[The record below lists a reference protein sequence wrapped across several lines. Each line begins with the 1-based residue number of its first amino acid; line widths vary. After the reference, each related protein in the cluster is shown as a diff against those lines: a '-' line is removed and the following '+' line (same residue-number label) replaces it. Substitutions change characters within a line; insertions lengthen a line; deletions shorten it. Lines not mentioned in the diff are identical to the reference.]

1 MTSRI
6 RADIILNRNADGPVL
21 ASEGII
27 ISTNKNVTFSGGTV
41 INQSGITTSSI
52 SSTTITAS
60 GFSGSGANLTQVPAG
75 SLTGLVSPTILGS
88 GTANSGTYLRG
99 DGTWAA
105 VNATISDDTSTN
117 ATYYPTLSTATT
129 GVLSSVKT
137 SSSLLTFNPNT
148 GTLYTPSVLASK
160 IYEIITI
167 NASYPSGTVNFYVS
181 AQTLYYYTTT
191 GTSANWTLNVAGS
204 ATTTLDNTLSIGQ
217 SLTLTVMVTNGGT
230 GYWPSTFQI
239 DGTTRTVKWLGGT
252 APTAGNANAVDMWTY
267 SIIKT
272 AANTYTVFGSQN
284 KFA

>member
-105 VNATISDDTSTN
+105 VAAANTTISDDTSTN

-137 SSSLLTFNPNT
+137 SSSKLTFNPGT
-148 GTLYTPSVLASK
+148 GTLFSTNFSGSGVNLTQLNAANLTGNLPAISGVNL
-160 IYEIITI
+160 TQL
-167 NASYPSGTVNFYVS
+167 NASN
-181 AQTLYYYTTT
+181 LTT
-191 GTSANWTLNVAGS
+191 GTVSNSLFNTNSNAYGVR
-204 ATTTLDNTLSIGQ
+204 TLSTGTP
-217 SLTLTVMVTNGGT
+217 SGGSNGDIW
-230 GYWPSTFQI
+230 Y
-239 DGTTRTVKWLGGT
+239 K
-252 APTAGNANAVDMWTY
+252 Y
-267 SIIKT
+267 
-272 AANTYTVFGSQN
+272 
-284 KFA
+284 